1 MDLSNKDYLLTNN
14 LNSDFCAKT
23 NDYDYEYVDDEDID
37 TEL

>member
-23 NDYDYEYVDDEDID
+23 NDYEYVDDEDID